1 MKLRVGEL
9 YAQCPYCGST
19 DFLPHDAKGRELV
32 CAACEGHA
40 SRQVLLD
47 RLGDSAAELARAS
60 LSRLAE
66 ERRRKRN
73 KPS

>member
-9 YAQCPYCGST
+9 YAQCPYCGNT
-19 DFLPHDAKGRELV
+19 DFLPHDADGREVV

-40 SRQVLLD
+40 SRLVLLE
-47 RLGDSAAELARAS
+47 RLGDSAAELARIS

-66 ERRRKRN
+66 ERRRKR
-73 KPS
+73 KKRS